1 MSIFKK
7 TILLLVLVMCLFV
20 ALTGCKQSGGSD
32 KVTIVD
38 MDGEAI
44 TITKNPQKVACCRS
58 AYDLLIAFG
67 LGDKIDGVD
76 KKVLAN
82 PWTAVFYPESKNH
95 YAYEYENSYELYLS
109 RGVDLVFSPE
119 KRITDD
125 LREHGIN
132 AVTVKLYGTPT
143 FDDYIHSFSNMIAQ
157 IWPDA
162 KVQEASKA
170 WNDKLDK
177 AILDITTEL
186 AKHNLPKEKLFY
198 VRGDKDKG
206 IGYTDTKGCFAEY
219 AYRVLGFDCMS
230 SQLDSYGNSVS
241 AEALCEYNPDVF
253 VMGGV
258 YQLKHVAEIKETEP
272 YTTLDAVKNNRIYT
286 IPMGLTQMEQLNALS
301 PEFFYDQANRLYP
314 NIFNYDVKTMIKNS
328 VKAYFG
334 TDLTDQQVEYMLN
347 GLNPD
352 GGSLYW
358 WIKSR
363 YYSYYYL
370 YVFSSSCLY

>member
-1 MSIFKK
+1 MKK
-7 TILLLVLVMCLFV
+7 VFLTILVLVCSMVGLV
-20 ALTGCKQSGGSD
+20 GCSNKTNKESD

-38 MDGEAI
+38 MDGESI
-44 TITKNPQKVACCRS
+44 TIKKNPTKVACCRS
-58 AYDLLIAFG
+58 AYDLLIAYG

-82 PWTAVFYPESKNH
+82 PWTAVFYPDSSKH

-143 FDDYIHSFSNMIAQ
+143 FDNYIHSFSNMIAE

-162 KVQEASKA
+162 KVKEASEK
-170 WNDKLDK
+170 WNAKIDK
-177 AILDITTEL
+177 AISDITTEL
-186 AKHNLPKEKLFY
+186 AKHNLPNQKLFY

-206 IGYTDTKGCFAEY
+206 IGYTDTKGCFAEF
-219 AYRVLGFDCMS
+219 AYRVLGFESMCA
-230 SQLDSYGNSVS
+230 QLDPYGNSVS
-241 AEALCEYNPDVF
+241 AEALCDYKPDVF
-253 VMGGV
+253 VMGGI
-258 YQLKHVAEIKETEP
+258 YQAKHVAEIKSTEP
-272 YTTLDAVKNNRIYT
+272 YNTLDAVKNNKIYT

-314 NIFNYDVKTMIKNS
+314 DFFNFDIKTMIKNS
-328 VKAYFG
+328 VKEYFG
-334 TDLTDQQVEYMLN
+334 TTLTDVQVDYMLN
-347 GLNPD
+347 GLNPE
-352 GGSLYW
+352 GGSLY
-358 WIKSR
+358 
-363 YYSYYYL
+363 
-370 YVFSSSCLY
+370 

>member
-1 MSIFKK
+1 MKK
-7 TILLLVLVMCLFV
+7 VFLTILVLVFSMVVLV
-20 ALTGCKQSGGSD
+20 GCSNKTNTESD

-38 MDGEAI
+38 MDGESI
-44 TITKNPQKVACCRS
+44 TIKKNPTKVACCRS

-132 AVTVKLYGTPT
+132 AITVKLYGNPT
-143 FDDYIHSFSNMIAQ
+143 FDNEIHTFSNLIAQ

-162 KVQEASKA
+162 KVKEASEK
-170 WNDKLDK
+170 WNAKIDK
-177 AILDITTEL
+177 AISDVSTVLEQNNL
-186 AKHNLPKEKLFY
+186 AKQKLFY

-206 IGYTDTKGCFAEY
+206 IGYTDTKGCFAEF

-230 SQLDSYGNSVS
+230 AQLDSYGNNVS

-272 YTTLDAVKNNRIYT
+272 YNTLDAVKNNRIYT

-314 NIFNYDVKTMIKNS
+314 DIFNFDVKTMIKNS
-328 VKAYFG
+328 VKEYFG
-334 TDLTDQQVEYMLN
+334 TELTDQQVEYMLN
-347 GLNPD
+347 GLNPE
-352 GGSLYW
+352 GGSLY
-358 WIKSR
+358 
-363 YYSYYYL
+363 
-370 YVFSSSCLY
+370 